1 MSERWQFWIDRGG
14 TFTDVIGRDAEHR
27 VHAIKLLS
35 EDPERYDDAA
45 LAGIRKLLGVGP
57 DEPLPSER
65 IAAVKMG
72 TTVATNALLERKG
85 TPTLL
90 AITAGHADALRIG
103 TQHRPRLFER
113 NIVLPSML
121 YAAVVE
127 IRERVDAR
135 GEVLVPLDD
144 AQVREALAPARAAGI
159 DAIAIVLMHGWRFTA
174 HETRVAAI
182 AAELGFAQISVSHRV
197 SPQRK
202 LIGRGDTT
210 VVDAY
215 LSPVLREHV
224 DRVAKALGGVALE
237 FMQSNGG
244 LIAAERFAGKDAILS
259 GPAGGLV
266 GAVATAAQA
275 GFDRIVG
282 FDMGGTSTDVAR
294 YAGTLERTFETTLAG
309 VRLRAPML
317 EIHTVA
323 AGGGSICRLE
333 QGRYRV
339 GPESAGANPGPACY
353 RRGGP
358 LTVTDCNVMLGK
370 LHPRCFPAL
379 FGASGR
385 EPIDVALV
393 HERFAALADS
403 IAGETS
409 DRRSPVEVAA
419 GFVEIAVANMA
430 EAIATISIERGHDL
444 DDHALCCFGGAG
456 GQHAC
461 LVADALGMRSVVIHP
476 LAGVLSAYGMGLA
489 ARRLVRERSLVVA
502 LDEQGLVLARTWLA
516 TLADAGRRE
525 LAGLDADGLE
535 LHERVHLRYAGSDRS
550 LALSLVDGD
559 RVAELHERFAIA
571 HLDRYGFELPREP
584 VEVELVEV
592 ELVVPGEPLP
602 ATPAASTSATVALPE
617 PLLRTRTFMAG
628 CEWDTPIYAR
638 EQLVAGVRIEGPAI
652 LSDANA
658 TTVVEPQWQA
668 SVRASGHLV
677 LERRVPRADRLLGD
691 LDAEL
696 ERPDPVRLE
705 LFNNLFGSIAEQM
718 GVALR
723 STAHSVNI
731 KERLDFSCAV
741 FDREG
746 HLIANAPHMP
756 VHLGSMGASVRAV
769 LRHRGASVR
778 AGDAYLVNAPYEGG
792 THLPDLTVISPVF
805 LATGDA
811 GPPDRGPDF
820 WVASRGHHADIGG
833 ITPGSMPSHSRH
845 VDEEGVL
852 FDDFLLVEQGHL
864 RRLHL
869 REQLT
874 NGRWPAR
881 DPDQN
886 LADLEAQLAANHRGA
901 QELAR
906 VCRHWGLARVHAY
919 MGHVRRNAAASVAA
933 AIRELARAS
942 SSSEPRR
949 FVVTMDDGA
958 TIHVAVSLDA
968 EAGRARVDFT
978 GTSAQQP
985 SNFNAPR
992 AIGQAAVLYVFRTL
1006 VDADIPLN
1014 EGCLD
1019 PIELVIPPGSMLDP
1033 QHPAAVV
1040 AGNVETSQAICDA
1053 LYGALGVLA
1062 SAQGT
1067 MNNITFGDATR
1078 QYYET
1083 VCGGAGAGPG
1093 FDGCDAV
1100 HTHMTN
1106 SRLTDPEVLEERF
1119 PVVLERFEIR
1129 RGSGGRGR
1137 WRGGHGVRRVLRF
1150 LAPMQLVVL
1159 ANRRVVAPFGLEGGE
1174 SGSLGRNYVVRAQRG
1189 ERVEIGSTG
1198 SVEVG
1203 VGDVFVLETPGGGGF
1218 GLKRA

>member
-1 MSERWQFWIDRGG
+1 MSGRWQFWIDRGG
-14 TFTDVIGRDAEHR
+14 TFTDVIGRDGEQR
-27 VHAIKLLS
+27 LHAIKLLS
-35 EDPERYDDAA
+35 DHPERYDDAA
-45 LAGIRKLLGVGP
+45 LAGIRMLLGVDPGA
-57 DEPLPSER
+57 PLPSER

-113 NIVLPSML
+113 NIQLPSML

-159 DAIAIVLMHGWRFTA
+159 AAIAIVLMHGWHFTA
-174 HETRVAAI
+174 HEARVAAI

-282 FDMGGTSTDVAR
+282 FDMGGTSTDVAH

-403 IAGETS
+403 IADETS

-461 LVADALGMRSVVIHP
+461 LVADALGMRSIVIHP

-502 LDEQGLVLARTWLA
+502 LDEQGLALARTWLA
-516 TLADAGRRE
+516 TLAAAGRRE
-525 LAGLDADGLE
+525 LAGLDMDGLE

-550 LALSLVDGD
+550 LALPLVDGD
-559 RVAELHERFAIA
+559 RVAELRERFSIA

-584 VEVELVEV
+584 VEIELVEV

-602 ATPAASTSATVALPE
+602 ELPAAITRAEVALPE

-638 EQLVAGVRIEGPAI
+638 EQLAAGVRIAGPAI

-658 TTVVEPQWQA
+658 TTVIEPQWQA

-741 FDREG
+741 FDHEG

-833 ITPGSMPSHSRH
+833 ITPGSMPSHSTH

-874 NGRWPAR
+874 SGRWPAR

-919 MGHVRRNAAASVAA
+919 MGHVRRNAAAAVSA
-933 AIRELARAS
+933 AIRALARAS

-958 TIHVAVSLDA
+958 TIQVALSLDG

-1033 QHPAAVV
+1033 RHPAAVV

-1159 ANRRVVAPFGLEGGE
+1159 ANRRVVPPFGLEGGE
-1174 SGSLGRNYVVRAQRG
+1174 SGALGRNYVVRAQRA
-1189 ERVEIGSTG
+1189 ERLELGSTG

-1218 GLKRA
+1218 GVKRA

>member
-1 MSERWQFWIDRGG
+1 MVR
-14 TFTDVIGRDAEHR
+14 T
-27 VHAIKLLS
+27 
-35 EDPERYDDAA
+35 
-45 LAGIRKLLGVGP
+45 
-57 DEPLPSER
+57 
-65 IAAVKMG
+65 
-72 TTVATNALLERKG
+72 
-85 TPTLL
+85 
-90 AITAGHADALRIG
+90 
-103 TQHRPRLFER
+103 
-113 NIVLPSML
+113 
-121 YAAVVE
+121 
-127 IRERVDAR
+127 
-135 GEVLVPLDD
+135 GE
-144 AQVREALAPARAAGI
+144 A
-159 DAIAIVLMHGWRFTA
+159 
-174 HETRVAAI
+174 
-182 AAELGFAQISVSHRV
+182 
-197 SPQRK
+197 
-202 LIGRGDTT
+202 
-210 VVDAY
+210 
-215 LSPVLREHV
+215 
-224 DRVAKALGGVALE
+224 
-237 FMQSNGG
+237 
-244 LIAAERFAGKDAILS
+244 
-259 GPAGGLV
+259 
-266 GAVATAAQA
+266 A
-275 GFDRIVG
+275 GFDRLIG
-282 FDMGGTSTDVAR
+282 FDMGGTSTDVSHC
-294 YAGTLERTFETTLAG
+294 AGEYERVWDTTVAG
-309 VRLRAPML
+309 VRLRVPML
-317 EIHTVA
+317 AIHTVA
-323 AGGGSICRLE
+323 AGGGSIVRFDGTRL
-333 QGRYRV
+333 RV
-339 GPESAGANPGPACY
+339 GPESAGADPGPAAY

-358 LTVTDCNVMLGK
+358 LTVTDCNVALGR
-370 LHPRCFPAL
+370 LQPVHFPAL
-379 FGASGR
+379 FGPHGNQPLDTGA
-385 EPIDVALV
+385 
-393 HERFAALADS
+393 
-403 IAGETS
+403 
-409 DRRSPVEVAA
+409 VAA
-419 GFVEIAVANMA
+419 GFERLAGEIEAATGTRRPVEALAAGALAIAVEHMA
-430 EAIATISIERGHDL
+430 AAIRRISVERGHDL
-444 DDHALCCFGGAG
+444 AAYALACFGGAG

-461 LVADALGMRSVVIHP
+461 RVAEALGMRTVFIHP

-502 LDEQGLVLARTWLA
+502 LDDEGLALARTWLA

-525 LAGLDADGLE
+525 LAGLDMDGLE

-550 LALSLVDGD
+550 LALPLVDGD
-559 RVAELHERFAIA
+559 RVADLHERFAIA

-602 ATPAASTSATVALPE
+602 ELPATPPAADFELPE

-638 EQLVAGVRIEGPAI
+638 EQLAAGVRIEGPAI

-811 GPPDRGPDF
+811 GPPDAGPDF

-833 ITPGSMPSHSRH
+833 ITPGSMPSHSTH

-874 NGRWPAR
+874 SGRWPAR

-919 MGHVRRNAAASVAA
+919 MGHVRRNAAAAVAA
-933 AIRELARAS
+933 AISALARAS
-942 SSSEPRR
+942 NSSEPRR
-949 FVVTMDDGA
+949 FAVTMDDGA
-958 TIHVAVSLDA
+958 QIHVALTLDA
-968 EAGRARVDFT
+968 ERGRARVDFT

-1033 QHPAAVV
+1033 HHPAAVV

-1119 PVVLERFEIR
+1119 AVVLERFEIR

-1174 SGSLGRNYVVRAQRG
+1174 SGALGRNDVVRASG
-1189 ERVEIGSTG
+1189 DRVELGSTG